1 MNSAPPV
8 RLFAASE
15 IEALLDPVALTD
27 AVEAAFRARGAG
39 AAHPGG
45 VLGVE
50 TTRGGFHVKA
60 ASLGADTG
68 LFAVKL
74 NGNFPT
80 NPASNGLPTIQGL
93 LLAADVVTGSP
104 LAIFESGSITRLR
117 TAAASAVA
125 IRHLAAVDAATL
137 TIVGCG
143 VQGEAHLRFALA
155 VRPGLQVTLVDRDAA
170 AAERL
175 AWLAGSELGVAATIG
190 DSVAEMAPSSD
201 IIITCTA
208 SREPILLERDV
219 RAGALVVAVGADH
232 PYKQEIDPLLLARSL
247 VVTDST
253 VQCATMGD
261 LHHALDANVMRREDV
276 HAELGEVVAGAR
288 PGRRAASD
296 RIVFDSTGMAI
307 QDAAA
312 AALALERDT
321 GRTSGAC
328 FNFRA

>member
-1 MNSAPPV
+1 MTTAPPV

-15 IEALLDPVALTD
+15 IDALLDPVALTD
-27 AVEAAFRARGAG
+27 AVESAFRARGAG

-50 TTRGGFHVKA
+50 TARGGFHVKA
-60 ASLGADTG
+60 ASLGTDAG

-80 NPASNGLPTIQGL
+80 NPSTNGLPTIQGL

-104 LAIFESGSITRLR
+104 LAIVESGSVTRLR

-125 IRHLAAVDAATL
+125 IRHLAAPGARTL

-155 VRPGLQVTLVDRDAA
+155 VRPGLGVTLVDRDRA

-175 AWLAGSELGVAATIG
+175 AWRAGADLGIAATVG
-190 DSVAEMAPSSD
+190 DSLADVAPSSD
-201 IIITCTA
+201 IIVTCTT
-208 SREPILLERDV
+208 SREPILHDRDV

-247 VVTDST
+247 VVTDSS

-261 LHHALDANVMRREDV
+261 LHHALDAQVMRREDV

-288 PGRRAASD
+288 PGRRSPAD

-312 AALALERDT
+312 AALLLERDT
-321 GRTSGAC
+321 ARTSGAC

>member
-1 MNSAPPV
+1 MTSAPPV
-8 RLFAASE
+8 RLFATSE
-15 IEALLDPVALTD
+15 IEALLDPVGLTD
-27 AVEAAFRARGAG
+27 AVESAFRARGEG

-50 TTRGGFHVKA
+50 TSRGGFHVKA
-60 ASLGADTG
+60 ASLGVEAG

-80 NPASNGLPTIQGL
+80 NPATNGLPTIQGL

-104 LAIFESGSITRLR
+104 LAIIESGCITRLR

-125 IRHLAAVDAATL
+125 IRHLAAEDAERL

-155 VRPGLQVTLVDRDAA
+155 VRPGMRVTLVDRDVA

-175 AWLAGSELGVAATIG
+175 AWLAGSGLGVAATVA
-190 DSVAEMAPSSD
+190 DSLAAVGPPSD
-201 IIITCTA
+201 IVITCTT
-208 SREPILLERDV
+208 SREPILWERDV

-232 PYKQEIDPLLLARSL
+232 PYKQELDPLLLARSL

-261 LHHALDANVMRREDV
+261 LHHALEAQVMRREDV

-288 PGRRAASD
+288 AGRRSPTD

-312 AALALERDT
+312 AALLLERAT